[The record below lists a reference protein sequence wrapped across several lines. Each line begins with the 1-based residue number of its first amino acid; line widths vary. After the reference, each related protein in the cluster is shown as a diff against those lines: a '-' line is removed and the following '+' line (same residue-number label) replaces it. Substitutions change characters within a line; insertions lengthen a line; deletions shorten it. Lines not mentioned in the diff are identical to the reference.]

1 MGETGCLITMSQQ
14 TAMDSAVRH
23 LVANYNP
30 KGNRVGWLMMSSI
43 LVEAWDL
50 YSIAFV
56 LIFIREQFHPDPL
69 LLGLAAA
76 GTQGGAL
83 IGALLGGWLSDKI
96 GRRVMFLS
104 TMIMFIVF
112 ALAQA
117 FVPSVG
123 WLVVVRFI
131 LGIPLGSDISNGY
144 TYIME
149 SMPKGEREV
158 MGNRWQFM
166 FAIGEVLTLAVI
178 AVFIVA
184 DLPHELVWRVTLGLG
199 AVPALIILIMRHDL
213 PETAVWLIRRG
224 RFREAKQVAT
234 ADVRRS
240 AGHAAGPG
248 RRGAAAARRP
258 RSCADMRK
266 DPIRWRATLYGWI
279 ACFAQG
285 SEFSTFAFYLPVLF
299 VMVGVSS
306 ILGTNL
312 VTMALYVIAAISGWV
327 GPLITP
333 KIGHRG
339 IGIAGFRHRAGLAAG
354 RRLARFTP
362 AHTYVLPFAA
372 AAMLWGHYWDA
383 SNCMTIPTMVAQA
396 GIPRHGE
403 RLRLHVRQAAVVPG
417 DLPVPVAVRG
427 DRPGQRHAVRRDL
440 PADRPAGGD
449 LHPAGSL
456 RLRAGLSVVRPRPAY
471 SGPGAAACQAP
482 CSTFSQASPRITAVD
497 VVRYGLLTA
506 RDSALVQPEM
516 CGVITMFGRS
526 AKGRAAGAAFGC
538 NAVG

>member
-1 MGETGCLITMSQQ
+1 MSMTMPQQ
-14 TAMDSAVRH
+14 AAMDSAVRY
-23 LVANYNP
+23 LVAKYNP
-30 KGNRVGWLMMSSI
+30 KGNRIGWLMMSSI

-56 LIFIREQFHPDPL
+56 LIFIRTQFNPDPL

-83 IGALLGGWLSDKI
+83 VGALLGGWLSDKI
-96 GRRVMFLS
+96 GRRVMFLA
-104 TMIMFIVF
+104 TMIMFIIF

-166 FAIGEVLTLAVI
+166 FAIGEVMTLAVI
-178 AVFIVA
+178 AVFIIA
-184 DLPHELVWRVTLGLG
+184 NLPPELIWRVTLGMG
-199 AVPALIILIMRHDL
+199 AIPAFIILVMRHDL

-224 RFREAKQVAT
+224 RFREAKEVSRQMFDDPLDMLPDQDITVPHPRAMDFL
-234 ADVRRS
+234 ADTR
-240 AGHAAGPG
+240 A
-248 RRGAAAARRP
+248 
-258 RSCADMRK
+258 
-266 DPIRWRATLYGWI
+266 DPIRWKATLYGWI
-279 ACFAQG
+279 ACFCQS

-312 VTMALYVIAAISGWV
+312 VTMALYIIAAVAGWV
-327 GPLITP
+327 GPMITP

-339 IGIAGFRHRAGLAAG
+339 ISIAGFGIVLVSLLVAAWALYSG
-354 RRLARFTP
+354 NKM
-362 AHTYVLPFAA
+362 VLPFAA

-383 SNCMTIPTMVAQA
+383 SNCMTIP
-396 GIPRHGE
+396 
-403 RLRLHVRQAAVVPG
+403 
-417 DLPVPVAVRG
+417 
-427 DRPGQRHAVRRDL
+427 
-440 PADRPAGGD
+440 
-449 LHPAGSL
+449 
-456 RLRAGLSVVRPRPAY
+456 SVVARPQYRGTASGFAY
-471 SGPGAAACQAP
+471 MFVKLPSFLAIFLFPSLFAAIGQANATLLVAIFP
-482 CSTFSQASPRITAVD
+482 LI
-497 VVRYGLLTA
+497 GLL
-506 RDSALVQPEM
+506 SAIFILPEVY
-516 CGVITMFGRS
+516 GYEHD
-526 AKGRAAGAAFGC
+526 
-538 NAVG
+538 